1 MGPGA
6 NVSGNVSIGSQ
17 CWIGAGAVINQ
28 GTPRQMMKIGD
39 DTQIGSGSVVTK
51 IVKAPICRVPA
62 GSCRETL
69 IIAEVGVNHN
79 GDLVLHGA

>member
-51 IVKAPICRVPA
+51 NCHKHSIYVGVPA
-62 GSCRETL
+62 RKL
-69 IIAEVGVNHN
+69 R
-79 GDLVLHGA
+79 